1 MGDEREKQRM
11 DAELVAKIREA
22 IRLELLSQFDGSSWW
37 IDRDGLEAGADLVQ
51 IDGLVDLD
59 ELAKSVAARLT

>member
-1 MGDEREKQRM
+1 M